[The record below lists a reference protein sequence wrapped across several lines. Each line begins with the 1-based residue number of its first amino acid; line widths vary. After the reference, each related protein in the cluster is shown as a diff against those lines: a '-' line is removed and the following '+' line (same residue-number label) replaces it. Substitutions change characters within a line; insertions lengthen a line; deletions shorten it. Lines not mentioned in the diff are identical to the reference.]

1 MNAKKVKKIK
11 TYIESLEQIREAVE
25 DLRDE
30 ENDLLDG
37 MPDNLRY
44 TQQYE
49 RAEAAHESL
58 DTFEELNFLTKPDV
72 LSELQKYAN
81 IEIQDRDELFPDV
94 QRKDGKLINHRRIDF
109 VIRKL

>member
-11 TYIESLEQIREAVE
+11 THIESLEQILEAVE

-30 ENDLLDG
+30 ENYLLDG

-58 DTFEELNFLTKPDV
+58 DTACDS
-72 LSELQKYAN
+72 LSDTIDSLK
-81 IEIQDRDELFPDV
+81 EI
-94 QRKDGKLINHRRIDF
+94 
-109 VIRKL
+109 